1 MKYLLLYIAYLLIVV
16 VIAVPP
22 LNVFQLLL
30 AGVLAVP
37 SWFGVW
43 WVGREWEKREIALTG
58 LFGGE

>member
-22 LNVFQLLL
+22 LNIFQMLL
-30 AGVLAVP
+30 AVALAVP

-43 WVGREWEKREIALTG
+43 WVGRDG
-58 LFGGE
+58 GGE